1 MSSPER
7 SALGANVISLPKGGG
22 AVAGMGESFSPDLF
36 TGTGN
41 FSVPIAVTPGRNGL
55 QPSLT
60 LGYSTG
66 SGNGPFGLG
75 WNMSLPG
82 VARKTNL
89 GIPRYDDTKD
99 VFVLSGAEERC
110 VSHSAL
116 ERVTR

>member
-1 MSSPER
+1 MSQEQK
-7 SALGANVISLPKGGG
+7 SALGSNVISLPKGGG

-41 FSVPIAVTPGRNGL
+41 FSVPIAVPPGRNGL

-60 LGYSTG
+60 VGYSTG

-82 VARKTNL
+82 VAR
-89 GIPRYDDTKD
+89 
-99 VFVLSGAEERC
+99 
-110 VSHSAL
+110 
-116 ERVTR
+116 

>member
-1 MSSPER
+1 
-7 SALGANVISLPKGGG
+7 
-22 AVAGMGESFSPDLF
+22 MGESFSPDLF

-41 FSVPIAVTPGRNGL
+41 FSVPIAVPPGRNGL

-82 VARKTNL
+82 VARKTPPLTGSNSPL
-89 GIPRYDDTKD
+89 RIGP
-99 VFVLSGAEERC
+99 VA
-110 VSHSAL
+110 
-116 ERVTR
+116 